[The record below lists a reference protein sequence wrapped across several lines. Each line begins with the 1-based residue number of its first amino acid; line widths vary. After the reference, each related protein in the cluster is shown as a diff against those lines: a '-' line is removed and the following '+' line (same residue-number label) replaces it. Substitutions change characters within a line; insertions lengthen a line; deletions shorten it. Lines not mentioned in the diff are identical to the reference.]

1 MALKVGEMAPDF
13 ALPAVEG
20 ERQFTWK
27 LSDFRGKSNVV
38 VSFHPLDWTPTC
50 SAQVPA
56 FDSDR
61 EKFAAV
67 NARVV
72 DISVDSIPSKIA
84 WQKKEIGIMHTPMCA
99 DFYPHGQVSQQ
110 FGIFRDKPPFPGICE
125 RAVFIVDK
133 SGKIAFAKVYP
144 LDQAPNNE
152 ELLEALEKIDAQG

>member
-1 MALKVGEMAPDF
+1 MALEVGEIAPDF
-13 ALPAVEG
+13 ELPAVEG
-20 ERQFTWK
+20 ERQFRIK
-27 LSDFRGKSNVV
+27 LSDFRGKKHVV

-50 SAQVPA
+50 GAQVPA

-61 EKFAAV
+61 EKFSGLGAQ
-67 NARVV
+67 VV

-84 WQKKEIGIMHTPMCA
+84 WQEKEIGMMHLPMCA
-99 DFYPHGQVSQQ
+99 DFYPHGKVSEQ
-110 FGIFRDKPPFPGICE
+110 FGILRKEQPFPGICE

-152 ELLEALEKIDAQG
+152 ELLAVLKRINT